1 VRALATSG
9 VTALS
14 EVESKEIL
22 RAYGLAL
29 PREATAPNAEEAAA
43 AARAIGY
50 PVVVKGVSGAL
61 QHKTEAG
68 AVILNVRDEAGV
80 LAACAQIAAN
90 MRKAGIDSPL
100 DSFLLAEQAPEGVEL
115 VIGAHRDPECG
126 LVFMAGAGGV
136 LLELMKDV
144 SFAAAPMTRA
154 KAVDMI
160 ARTRARKLIEGFRGG
175 SALDSEPVIAALL
188 ALGALASD
196 VGDCI
201 ESIDINP
208 FRVLPTGG
216 YALDALII
224 LRRP

>member
-1 VRALATSG
+1 
-9 VTALS
+9 
-14 EVESKEIL
+14 
-22 RAYGLAL
+22 
-29 PREATAPNAEEAAA
+29 
-43 AARAIGY
+43 
-50 PVVVKGVSGAL
+50 
-61 QHKTEAG
+61 
-68 AVILNVRDEAGV
+68 
-80 LAACAQIAAN
+80 
-90 MRKAGIDSPL
+90 
-100 DSFLLAEQAPEGVEL
+100 